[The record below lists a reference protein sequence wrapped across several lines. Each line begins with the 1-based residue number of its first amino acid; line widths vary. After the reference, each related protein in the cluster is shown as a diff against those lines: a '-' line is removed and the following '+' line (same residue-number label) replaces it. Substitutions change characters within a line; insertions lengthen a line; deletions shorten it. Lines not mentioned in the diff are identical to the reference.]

1 MDFYQGIDLLDIR
14 RIRKVY
20 SNYGKKF
27 IHKIFSKSAIGALN
41 KRFAK
46 QRLIEKI
53 SSAYAVKEAASKALG
68 TGFREGVSFADFE
81 LFYDSNNRPFININ
95 PKIDKRFRRNS
106 TGKVNSFVSIS
117 NEKNFVIAIVTI
129 ISS

>member
-20 SNYGKKF
+20 SRYGEKF
-27 IHKIFSKSAIGALN
+27 MNKIFSKSEIGALN

-53 SSAYAVKEAASKALG
+53 SSAFAVKEAASKM
-68 TGFREGVSFADFE
+68 
-81 LFYDSNNRPFININ
+81 
-95 PKIDKRFRRNS
+95 
-106 TGKVNSFVSIS
+106 
-117 NEKNFVIAIVTI
+117 
-129 ISS
+129 